1 MPVRDSIQSSS
12 TPSRAAICAFGTT
25 TEGTASAAEPTAAPR
40 SSRPAKRG
48 ALVGASSRTGGL
60 LEGSCVGAVDDAAH
74 EAGQHLAGADLHEAG
89 LARALHRQHGLAPAH
104 RRGEALDQKSP
115 NIAV

>member
-40 SSRPAKRG
+40 SSRPAKPG

-60 LEGSCVGAVDDAAH
+60 LQGSCVGAVDDPAH
-74 EAGQHLAGADLHEAG
+74 ETGEHPARADLEEAR
-89 LARALHRQHGLAPAH
+89 LARALHRQHGLAPAD
-104 RRGEALDQKSP
+104 RRGEALDQQS
-115 NIAV
+115 AD